1 MKGTTVKKHRILGAV
16 AAAGVIALLATG
28 CGRGGTADP
37 AATDGAQEPGGSGQ
51 IVGVAMPTQQ
61 SERWIADGDNVR
73 SQLEEMGYTVDLQY
87 ANNDIPT
94 QVSQIEN
101 MISSGAEALIIAS
114 IDGTTLTDVLTQAG
128 DAGIPVIAYDR
139 LINGSPNVD
148 YYTTFD
154 NFQVGV
160 QQATS
165 LLTGLGLADENGERT
180 DATGP
185 LNVELFGGSPDDNNA
200 TFFWDGAMSVLQPLI
215 DEGVLVVPSGQ
226 TDFEQAAIL
235 RWLPETAQARMEN
248 ILTVIGDTQLD
259 GVLSPYDGLSIGI
272 IAALT
277 SGGYSTDALPVI
289 TGQDAEVGSV
299 QSIIAGEQ
307 YSTIFKDTRLLAEQA
322 VTMVDSILH
331 GEEPEVNDTE
341 TYDNGDHIV
350 PSYLLESTIV
360 TVDNYEEVLI
370 DSEYYT
376 EDELS

>member
-1 MKGTTVKKHRILGAV
+1 MKKHRILGAV
-16 AAAGVIALLATG
+16 AAASMIALVATG
-28 CGRGGTADP
+28 CGRGGSGDP
-37 AATDGAQEPGGSGQ
+37 EPTDAAAEPGGQGQ

-73 SQLEEMGYTVDLQY
+73 TQLEDLGYTVDLQY
-87 ANNDIPT
+87 ANDDIPT

-114 IDGTTLTDVLTQAG
+114 IDGTTLTDVLEQAG
-128 DAGIPVIAYDR
+128 AQEIPVIAYDR

-154 NFQVGV
+154 NYQVGV

-165 LLTGLGLADENGERT
+165 LLQGLGVVDESGERT
-180 DATGP
+180 DEAGP
-185 LNVELFGGSPDDNNA
+185 FNIELFAGSPDDNNA
-200 TFFWDGAMSVLQPLI
+200 TFFWNGAIDTLQPLI
-215 DEGVLVVPSGQ
+215 DDGTLVVPSGQ
-226 TDFEQAAIL
+226 TEFEQAAIL
-235 RWLPETAQARMEN
+235 RWLPATAQARMEN
-248 ILTVIGDTQLD
+248 LLTVIGDTKLD

-272 IAALT
+272 ISALT
-277 SGGYSTDALPVI
+277 SGGYSTSDLPIV

-307 YSTIFKDTRLLAEQA
+307 YATIFKDTRLLAEQA
-322 VTMVDSILH
+322 VAMVDALLH

-360 TVDNYEEVLI
+360 TAENYEEVLVESGYYEA
-370 DSEYYT
+370 SE
-376 EDELS
+376 LQ

>member
-1 MKGTTVKKHRILGAV
+1 MKKHRILGAV
-16 AAAGVIALLATG
+16 AAAGVIALVATG
-28 CGRGGTADP
+28 CGRGGTDEPDASG
-37 AATDGAQEPGGSGQ
+37 AAEPGGQGQ

-61 SERWIADGDNVR
+61 SERWIADGVNVR
-73 SQLEEMGYTVDLQY
+73 AQLEEMGYTVDLQY
-87 ANNDIPT
+87 ANDDIPT

-101 MISSGAEALIIAS
+101 MIASGAEALIIAS
-114 IDGTTLTDVLTQAG
+114 IDGTTLTDVLERAG
-128 DAGIPVIAYDR
+128 DQDIPVIAYDR

-154 NFQVGV
+154 NYQVGV

-165 LLTGLGLADENGERT
+165 LLTGLGVLDESGERT
-180 DATGP
+180 DEAGP
-185 LNVELFGGSPDDNNA
+185 FNIELFAGSPDDNNA
-200 TFFWDGAMSVLQPLI
+200 TFFWNGAMDTLQPLL
-215 DEGVLVVPSGQ
+215 DEGVLEVPSGQ
-226 TDFEQAAIL
+226 VEFEQAAIL
-235 RWLPETAQARMEN
+235 RWLPATAQARMEN
-248 ILTVIGDTQLD
+248 LLTVIGDTELH

-272 IAALT
+272 ISALT
-277 SGGYSTDALPVI
+277 SGGYANDALPVI

-307 YSTIFKDTRLLAEQA
+307 YSTIFKDTRMLGEQA
-322 VTMVDSILH
+322 AAMIDAIMH

-370 DSEYYT
+370 DSGYY
-376 EDELS
+376 EESELQ

>member
-1 MKGTTVKKHRILGAV
+1 MKKHRILGAV
-16 AAAGVIALLATG
+16 AAAGVIALVATG
-28 CGRGGTADP
+28 CGRGGTAEP
-37 AATDGAQEPGGSGQ
+37 AASDGAQEPGGTGQ

-87 ANNDIPT
+87 ANDDIPT

-114 IDGTTLTDVLTQAG
+114 IDGTTLTDVLAQAG

-165 LLTGLGLADENGERT
+165 LLTGLGLVDESGERT
-180 DATGP
+180 DEAGP
-185 LNVELFGGSPDDNNA
+185 LNVELFAGSPDDNNA

-226 TDFEQAAIL
+226 VDFEQAAIL
-235 RWLPETAQARMEN
+235 RWLPETAQERMEN
-248 ILTVIGDTQLD
+248 ILTVIGDTKLD

-272 IAALT
+272 ISALT

-322 VTMVDSILH
+322 VTMVDSILN